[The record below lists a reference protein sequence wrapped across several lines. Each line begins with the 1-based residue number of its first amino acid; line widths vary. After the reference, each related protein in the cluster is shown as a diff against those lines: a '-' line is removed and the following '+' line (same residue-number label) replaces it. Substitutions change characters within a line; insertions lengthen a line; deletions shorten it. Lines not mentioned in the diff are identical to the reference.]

1 MLTKIK
7 NNVKMVI
14 RMERLEMLST
24 IYGAIIAIE
33 RILNKIELS
42 QYERQRLEDSLHYL
56 NMLYEDRKK
65 NKHK

>member
-24 IYGAIIAIE
+24 IYSAIIAVE

>member
-1 MLTKIK
+1 
-7 NNVKMVI
+7 
-14 RMERLEMLST
+14 MLST
-24 IYGAIIAIE
+24 IYSAIIAVE

>member
-14 RMERLEMLST
+14 RMEWLEMLST
-24 IYGAIIAIE
+24 IYSAIIAVE

-42 QYERQRLEDSLHYL
+42 QYERQRLEDSLNYL